1 MRLLAECANFRR
13 FRKGGTLYMLRT
25 RLKEALKTSM
35 KAKEQVAV
43 STLRLILTAIKDR
56 DIAARAKGIDD
67 GISDTEILQVLQTM
81 VRQRHESIELYK
93 QGGRNELADQERL
106 EIEVIESF
114 MPRQLDNAEVEAAIL
129 EVISD
134 TGAESIKDMGK
145 AMSALREKYAGQMD
159 FGYASATL
167 KAQLAAK

>member
-1 MRLLAECANFRR
+1 M
-13 FRKGGTLYMLRT
+13 MRT
-25 RLKEALKTSM
+25 RLNEALKTSM

-81 VRQRHESIELYK
+81 VRQRHESIELYT

-134 TGAESIKDMGK
+134 TGASSIKDMGK

-159 FGYASATL
+159 FGHASATL

>member
-1 MRLLAECANFRR
+1 
-13 FRKGGTLYMLRT
+13 MLRT
-25 RLKEALKTSM
+25 RLNEALKTSM

-56 DIAARAKGIDD
+56 DIAARSKGNDD

-93 QGGRNELADQERL
+93 QGGRQELADQEQS

-114 MPRQLDNAEVEAAIL
+114 MPRQLDDTEVDAAIS
-129 EVISD
+129 EVIAD
-134 TGAESIKDMGK
+134 TGAESVKDMGK

-159 FGYASATL
+159 FGRASATL